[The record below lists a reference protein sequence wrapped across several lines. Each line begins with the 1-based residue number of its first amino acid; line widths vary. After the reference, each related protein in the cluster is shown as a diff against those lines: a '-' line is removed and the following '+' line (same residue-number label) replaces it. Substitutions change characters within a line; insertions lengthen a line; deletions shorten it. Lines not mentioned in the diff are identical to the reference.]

1 MNTISIDL
9 GGSRVKMGVVSNGK
23 IVTSAMLESHS
34 QAGLKPLLPKLE
46 EVCKS
51 WMGEYAVEAVGFA
64 FPSLV
69 DAKKKKILGHN
80 GKFPDYAEV
89 DLERWAK
96 EKLGLS
102 MAIENDAN
110 AAALG
115 EGSYGSAAGCENF
128 VLMILG
134 TGIGTA
140 AVMDGKLIRGKHSQ
154 AGVLLG
160 HTPLKVNGRPCA
172 GCPGIGCAEAQAST
186 WALKHMVEESSLE
199 SPLKNEKQINF
210 QVLQR
215 YWEQNDPLAIELF
228 EECCAYWANC
238 LITLVYA
245 YDPELIVLSGGV
257 LGWGSAL
264 TERVTAIVKE
274 RAWTP
279 WGKLNFK
286 LAENPEASVL
296 LGLHALCEDELK
308 QSF

>member
-9 GGSRVKMGVVSNGK
+9 GGSRVKMGVVSDGK
-23 IVTSAMLESHS
+23 VIDSAILESHS

-46 EVCKS
+46 EVCKGWIKEHS
-51 WMGEYAVEAVGFA
+51 IEGIGFA

-69 DAKKKKILGHN
+69 DAKNKKILGHN
-80 GKFPDYAEV
+80 GKYPDYAEV
-89 DLERWAK
+89 DLECWAK
-96 EKLGLS
+96 EKLGLP
-102 MAIENDAN
+102 MVIENDAN

-115 EGSYGSAAGCENF
+115 EGKYGSAAGCENF

-172 GCPGIGCAEAQAST
+172 GCPGVGCAEAQAST
-186 WALKHMVEESSLE
+186 WALKHMVEESPKQ

-215 YWEQNDPLAIELF
+215 YWEQGDPLAVELF

-238 LITLVYA
+238 LIALVYA

-257 LGWGSAL
+257 LGWGSTL
-264 TERVTAIVKE
+264 TERVTGIVKE

-296 LGLHALCEDELK
+296 LGLHALCEDDLK
-308 QSF
+308 QSL